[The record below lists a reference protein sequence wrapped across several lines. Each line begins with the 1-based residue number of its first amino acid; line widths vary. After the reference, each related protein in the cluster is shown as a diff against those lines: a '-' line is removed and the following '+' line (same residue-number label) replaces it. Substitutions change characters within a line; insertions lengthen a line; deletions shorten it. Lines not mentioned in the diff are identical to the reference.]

1 MINKRV
7 ILSTIVVLLVST
19 TLNFR
24 LAQAMQGLTPFRELS
39 FADAV
44 KNDNDVEFSSF
55 LTYTDYYL
63 NKSGT
68 REDPI
73 IIWGN
78 GAVVRCILLQ
88 DANYVILKDIYVN
101 GCDTF
106 GIRSTGDHVQILNNN
121 VTNSVRMNLN
131 TTTGACG
138 SSSSWHAGIRAADS
152 TDILISGN
160 SVTEVCGEG
169 LAGLRVDGIDI
180 IDNFIS
186 DAYSVNLY
194 CDQCE
199 NAIITGN
206 YSKSTGNT
214 NYYKAGKVARG
225 ISLGAELYFGHTFG
239 VSDILIENNVL
250 ENVRGINYISEQAG
264 TPSNIVVRNN
274 SFINVANPLV
284 SLGSWATISN
294 NLLVTA
300 TPTFFVTS
308 TPSYTST
315 MTNTPTVTSTPTIT
329 NTPTN
334 TSTITFTPTGF
345 IASFTPSS
353 TATFTPTQTK
363 TSTPVPAS
371 STPTST
377 KTLTPSPTPECKLF
391 IGRNV
396 TVCLP

>member
-7 ILSTIVVLLVST
+7 ILSAIALVSM
-19 TLNFR
+19 LIASNFR
-24 LAQAMQGLTPFRELS
+24 FASAVQGLTPFRELS

-44 KNDNDVEFSSF
+44 KNDNDVEFSPF

-63 NKSGT
+63 NRSGT

-78 GAVVRCILLQ
+78 GAVVKCVLLQ

-106 GIRSTGDHVQILNNN
+106 GIRSTGDHVQLINND

-131 TTTGACG
+131 KTTGACG

-152 TDILISGN
+152 SDILISGN
-160 SVTEVCGEG
+160 EVTEVCGEG
-169 LAGLRVDGIDI
+169 LAGLRVDGITI
-180 IDNFIS
+180 VDNFVS
-186 DAYSVNLY
+186 DAYSVNFY

-199 NAIITGN
+199 NAIISDN

-239 VSDILIENNVL
+239 VSNILIENNTL

-264 TPSNIVVRNN
+264 IPSNIVVRNN
-274 SFINVANPLV
+274 TFIGVPSPLV
-284 SLGSWATISN
+284 LLGSWATLSN
-294 NLLVTA
+294 NILVTA
-300 TPTFFVTS
+300 TPTFFFTF
-308 TPSYTST
+308 TPS
-315 MTNTPTVTSTPTIT
+315 VTPTIT
-329 NTPTN
+329 FTPTASRTPTN
-334 TSTITFTPTGF
+334 TSTITFTPTG
-345 IASFTPSS
+345 ATPSY
-353 TATFTPTQTK
+353 TPTQTK
-363 TSTPVPAS
+363 TNTPIPS
-371 STPTST
+371 SPTPTPT
-377 KTLTPSPTPECKLF
+377 RTLTPSPTQECKLF
-391 IGRNV
+391 VGRNV
-396 TVCLP
+396 VVCLP